1 MTYNQQ
7 NNNSYYPQTNR
18 GGYYEQESQDQYST
32 IMRGNVVLTNSPI
45 STTNSSKGIEQNV
58 RNINSNSVLPNNNP
72 RGRNFQIGGLDRTMQ
87 TSTERTTQGKSD
99 LNNEKA
105 INDLTETQMG
115 DNWKN
120 MEGETQN
127 PQTIQTEK
135 DVLQNSGLN
144 PQEFLQTFVP
154 SFEMQRTLNRDRVNY
169 FVYRYLHEQGYKH
182 TAFMF
187 LNESA
192 SKTSVMELLSSET
205 PPNELISLLQ
215 SGSQYTEIE
224 NSLSNRLSKEE
235 IEKLDQQLQM
245 LKNEENKNNK
255 EKEEEK
261 DKDKEIEQEQ
271 KDENEIEKQKEKGNE
286 IEIEKVDEKEQ
297 EQGNEKEKE
306 KKETD
311 NQKSIKIQHEYHLKG
326 HSSDVSVLCWS
337 TVDDFLATGSSDCTA
352 KIWNLSNTIQI
363 ETNEPIIIDEC
374 ISLDHRKQAEQKYD
388 VTSLDWRKDGKFLA
402 TASYDGKGKVWS
414 SDGIL
419 QGEFYGHDKPI
430 FSIRWNE
437 SGKNLLTCSFD
448 KTAIIW
454 DANTREELQRFMFHS
469 SPVLDI
475 AWMDNTTFASCGSDN
490 NIYVCRFGETQPIA
504 TFLGHTR
511 DVNSITWSPN
521 KKLLASA
528 SDDQTSKIWDLSK
541 TTPVLSLEDH
551 KEIVYN
557 VKWSNT
563 GEGSNNPNLPLL
575 LATASYDKTV
585 RLWDIESGKCKH
597 ILEKHQG
604 PVYPIS
610 FSPDGKYIASGSL
623 DKHLYIWSVEQGEL
637 ILSFQGQCEIA
648 DVCWNSNG
656 TKIATSFS
664 DGLILV
670 LDLRIL

>member
-7 NNNSYYPQTNR
+7 NNSSYYPQTNR
-18 GGYYEQESQDQYST
+18 RGYYDQEPQEQYST
-32 IMRGNVVLTNSPI
+32 IMRGNVVSTNSPI
-45 STTNSSKGIEQNV
+45 STTNSSQGIEQNV
-58 RNINSNSVLPNNNP
+58 VSINSNSVLPNNTT
-72 RGRNFQIGGLDRTMQ
+72 RGRDFQMGNLDRTMQ
-87 TSTERTTQGKSD
+87 ASTESPTQGKSE
-99 LNNEKA
+99 LINEKA
-105 INDLTETQMG
+105 INDLNETQMG
-115 DNWKN
+115 DNLKN
-120 MEGETQN
+120 MDGETQN
-127 PQTIQTEK
+127 PQAIQTEK
-135 DVLQNSGLN
+135 DILQNGGLN

-169 FVYRYLHEQGYKH
+169 LVYRYLHEQGFKH

-187 LNESA
+187 LNESS
-192 SKTSVMELLSSET
+192 SKTSVMQLLSSET

-245 LKNEENKNNK
+245 LKKEENKNK
-255 EKEEEK
+255 KKQEEEEK
-261 DKDKEIEQEQ
+261 EKDQ
-271 KDENEIEKQKEKGNE
+271 EKG
-286 IEIEKVDEKEQ
+286 IEIEKVGEKEK
-297 EQGNEKEKE
+297 EQGNENENENEKE

-311 NQKSIKIQHEYHLKG
+311 NQESIKIQHEYHLKG

-363 ETNEPIIIDEC
+363 ETNEPIIIDKC

-475 AWMDNTTFASCGSDN
+475 DWMDNTTFASCGSDN

-541 TTPVLSLEDH
+541 TTPILSLEDH

-610 FSPDGKYIASGSL
+610 FSPDGKYLASGSL
-623 DKHLYIWSVEQGEL
+623 DKHLYVWSVEQGEL

-656 TKIATSFS
+656 SKIATSFS